1 MYDTG
6 EIMCQQQK
14 QTAVVGDVVRANIG
28 SGGGGGA
35 RKDCLI
41 PMTFKRVSA
50 VVIREPTSSP
60 PSARGADKLVRVVM
74 SRITRDDPRRYYG
87 NVTNFLVAVFL
98 VFGFR

>member
-1 MYDTG
+1 MY
-6 EIMCQQQK
+6 QQQK

-28 SGGGGGA
+28 SGGGGA

-60 PSARGADKLVRVVM
+60 PSARGADKLVRVVT